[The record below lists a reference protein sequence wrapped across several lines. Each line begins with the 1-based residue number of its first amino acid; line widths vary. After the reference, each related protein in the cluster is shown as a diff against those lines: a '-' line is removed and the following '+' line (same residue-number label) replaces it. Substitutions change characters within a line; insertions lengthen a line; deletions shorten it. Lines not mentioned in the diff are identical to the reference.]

1 MNMKDLYVKASV
13 IYIGSDRYGLDWRI
27 TFRRLSQ
34 IIEDPDMD
42 DLVTSEY
49 SNIGSYEERS
59 RSFMLHFDGYMRR
72 AYTAHILSQLNS
84 EITTLY
90 WSEYGPPPDQND

>member
-1 MNMKDLYVKASV
+1 MKDLYVKASV
-13 IYIGSDRYGLDWRI
+13 IYIGSDRYGLDWEI
-27 TFRRLSQ
+27 TFKRLRP

-59 RSFMLHFDGYMRR
+59 PMARLRHVSILHLVVAGDCLFE
-72 AYTAHILSQLNS
+72 TAGVR
-84 EITTLY
+84 EG
-90 WSEYGPPPDQND
+90 GPQRV